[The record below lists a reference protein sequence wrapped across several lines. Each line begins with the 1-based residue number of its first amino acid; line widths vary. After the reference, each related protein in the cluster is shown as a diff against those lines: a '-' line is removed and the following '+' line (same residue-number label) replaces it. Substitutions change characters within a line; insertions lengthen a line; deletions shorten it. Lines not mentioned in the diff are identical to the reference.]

1 MSWILRESLII
12 WLKLPVVI
20 FVIKGIESSQDT
32 RRDLSVISVVIL
44 SMDRNNA

>member
-20 FVIKGIESSQDT
+20 LVIKGIESSQDT